1 MSRGA
6 ELVKSESAGGNKPGG
21 DSQPSQANTPP
32 GPCGQQANFVCPLSQ
47 AGTSC
52 AQCLSAHEA
61 MRAFEDMDLEI
72 VLQSGFKLAVE
83 ISLDELI
90 IGNVLAI
97 HALPN
102 DTWLQ
107 WRAL

>member
-6 ELVKSESAGGNKPGG
+6 ELVKSESAGRDKSGG
-21 DSQPSQANTPP
+21 DSQPSQAKTPRR
-32 GPCGQQANFVCPLSQ
+32 PCGQQANFVRPLGQ

-52 AQCLSAHEA
+52 TQRLCARAA
-61 MRAFEDMDLEI
+61 MRALEDMDLEI

-83 ISLDELI
+83 ISLYDLI
-90 IGNVLAI
+90 IGNALAI

>member
-1 MSRGA
+1 
-6 ELVKSESAGGNKPGG
+6 
-21 DSQPSQANTPP
+21 
-32 GPCGQQANFVCPLSQ
+32 
-47 AGTSC
+47 
-52 AQCLSAHEA
+52 
-61 MRAFEDMDLEI
+61 MDLEI

-83 ISLDELI
+83 ISLYDLI
-90 IGNVLAI
+90 IGNALAI